1 MSIASVAPARAK
13 GAEQTRQAILEA
25 ARSIFSTHGYRDA
38 GVREITSQAGVSI
51 ALVNR
56 YFGSKE
62 RLFEEALS
70 STINPSPLLNV
81 PRERY
86 GEAIVDRLLGGG
98 AVNNP
103 LRMIVLASADPG
115 SRAIAQRVLTE
126 HVYQPL
132 AHWFGP
138 EEGDLR
144 AARLMIVAAGL
155 TLYCQVYGLDV
166 LVPEPAPSLRAWLVH
181 EFQSLVD

>member
-1 MSIASVAPARAK
+1 
-13 GAEQTRQAILEA
+13 
-25 ARSIFSTHGYRDA
+25 
-38 GVREITSQAGVSI
+38 
-51 ALVNR
+51 
-56 YFGSKE
+56 
-62 RLFEEALS
+62 
-70 STINPSPLLNV
+70 V
-81 PRERY
+81 PRESY
-86 GEAIVDRLLGGG
+86 GEAIVERLLGGG

-126 HVYQPL
+126 HVYRPL

-144 AARLMIVAAGL
+144 AARMMIVAAGL

-166 LVPEPAPSLRAWLVH
+166 LVPAPAPSLRAWLVN
-181 EFQSLVD
+181 EFQSLAD